1 MPKIFIS
8 YRRDDSGGHAGRLY
22 DRLVQHFGPENVFID
37 VDTIGPGVDFVEAV
51 NHAVTAC
58 DRLIAVIG
66 REWLTAPGA
75 RGSRRLDDP
84 EDLVRLEIATAFER
98 GITVI
103 PLLVRGAQPPRST
116 ELPDGL
122 KELASRNALEVTDAR
137 FHSDLDR
144 LIEELEAPTQDSP
157 SDSMFGGR
165 QRRVAQQEVA
175 SKSPALRVLMVE
187 DSEDDAELLVREL
200 RKGGYEPSFQR
211 VDTAAD
217 MQAALDRQPW
227 DLVLTDHNMP
237 NFSALGALSIIQ
249 NRGLDLPFIIVS
261 GTIGEDAAVAAMK
274 AGAHDFI
281 MKGNP
286 ARLIPA
292 VEREL
297 REAEVRRTR
306 RDAEQE
312 ERRLNLELT
321 DQHRQLEQQVKELSG
336 LNELLQQHLMQR
348 SVLLK
353 AYQEVRE
360 GLESLA
366 QEAADLLEKTGTG
379 QLPDIDGIPGFD
391 SEGKMT
397 VLFSDDPATGR

>member
-22 DRLVQHFGPENVFID
+22 DRLVQRFGPENVFID
-37 VDTIGPGVDFVEAV
+37 VNTIGPGVDFVEAV
-51 NHAVTAC
+51 NHAVSVC

-66 REWLTAPGA
+66 REWLAAPGA
-75 RGSRRLDDP
+75 RGGRRLDDP
-84 EDLVRLEIATAFER
+84 EDLVRLEIASAFER
-98 GITVI
+98 GIQVI

-122 KELASRNALEVTDAR
+122 KELASLNALEVTDAR

-144 LIEELEAPTQDSP
+144 LIEELEAPIQDSP
-157 SDSMFGGR
+157 SDSMFGGH
-165 QRRVAQQEVA
+165 QRGMAKPEA
-175 SKSPALRVLMVE
+175 AHKSPALRVLLVE
-187 DSEDDAELLVREL
+187 DSEDDAELVVREL
-200 RKGGYEPSFQR
+200 RRGGFEPHFQR

-217 MQAALDRQPW
+217 MQAALDRQLW

-274 AGAHDFI
+274 AGAHDFV

-312 ERRLNLELT
+312 ERRLNLELA
-321 DQHRQLEQQVKELSG
+321 DRHRQLEQQVKELSG
-336 LNELLQQHLMQR
+336 LNELLQQHLTQR

-379 QLPDIDGIPGFD
+379 QLPDIDGIPSFD
-391 SEGKMT
+391 SEGK
-397 VLFSDDPATGR
+397 VPVPFSDQPATEG

>member
-51 NHAVTAC
+51 NHAVAAC

-66 REWLTAPGA
+66 REWLAAPGA
-75 RGSRRLDDP
+75 RGNRRLDDP
-84 EDLVRLEIATAFER
+84 EDMVRLEIATAFER

-103 PLLVRGAQPPRST
+103 PLLVRGAQPPRAT

-122 KELASRNALEVTDAR
+122 KGLASRNALEVTDAR

-144 LIEELEAPTQDSP
+144 LIEELEAPSHDSL
-157 SDSMFGGR
+157 SDSVFGGR
-165 QRRVAQQEVA
+165 QRHTAEQETA

-187 DSEDDAELLVREL
+187 DSEDDAELLLREL
-200 RKGGYEPSFQR
+200 RRGGYDPDFQR

-217 MQAALDRQPW
+217 MHAALDRQTW
-227 DLVLTDHNMP
+227 DLVLTDHDMP
-237 NFSALGALSIIQ
+237 NFSALGALTIMQ

-261 GTIGEDAAVAAMK
+261 GTIGEDAAIAAMK
-274 AGAHDFI
+274 AGAHDFV

-297 REAEVRRTR
+297 REAEVRRAR

-312 ERRLNLELT
+312 ESRLNLELT
-321 DQHRQLEQQVKELSG
+321 GRNRELEQQVKELSG
-336 LNELLQQHLMQR
+336 LNELIEQHLRQR
-348 SVLLK
+348 TVLLK

-360 GLESLA
+360 GLETLA
-366 QEAADLLEKTGTG
+366 REAAGLLEKTGTG
-379 QLPDIDGIPGFD
+379 HLPDIDAIPGFD
-391 SEGKMT
+391 TEE
-397 VLFSDDPATGR
+397 R

>member
-51 NHAVTAC
+51 NHAVAAC

-66 REWLTAPGA
+66 REWLAAPGA
-75 RGSRRLDDP
+75 RGNRRLDDP
-84 EDLVRLEIATAFER
+84 EDMVRLEIATAFER

-103 PLLVRGAQPPRST
+103 PLLVRGAQPPRAT

-122 KELASRNALEVTDAR
+122 KGLASRNALEVTDAR

-144 LIEELEAPTQDSP
+144 LIEELEAPSHDSL
-157 SDSMFGGR
+157 SDSTFGGR
-165 QRRVAQQEVA
+165 QRHTAEQETA

-187 DSEDDAELLVREL
+187 DSEDDAELLLREL
-200 RKGGYEPSFQR
+200 RRGGYDPDFQR

-217 MQAALDRQPW
+217 MHAALDRQTW

-237 NFSALGALSIIQ
+237 NFSALGALTIMQ

-261 GTIGEDAAVAAMK
+261 GTIGEDAAIAAMK
-274 AGAHDFI
+274 AGAHDFV

-297 REAEVRRTR
+297 REAEVRRAR

-312 ERRLNLELT
+312 ESRLNLELT
-321 DQHRQLEQQVKELSG
+321 GRNRELEQQVKELSG
-336 LNELLQQHLMQR
+336 LNELIEQHLRQR
-348 SVLLK
+348 TVLLK

-360 GLESLA
+360 GLETLA
-366 QEAADLLEKTGTG
+366 REAAGLLEKT
-379 QLPDIDGIPGFD
+379 P
-391 SEGKMT
+391 
-397 VLFSDDPATGR
+397 